1 MISIHKHLVKIF
13 GLLSLLVQ
21 CSCVSL
27 FAPDFVQ
34 EEIKKSEKFKIDH
47 ADTFHVIKGDSR
59 DLGYTQLG
67 KAKAPKIIFVHGSP
81 GNWGAFIE
89 QLNRP
94 VLPTQANIISVD
106 RLGYGDSARGG
117 VEKSLELQAR
127 AVMKVLDSDDP
138 NQPVILVGHSYGGPV
153 VVKMAT
159 FKDPRIKSVLV
170 LAGAVDPSLEKT
182 SWYQYP
188 ADWWIFRWM
197 LPTDLITCNREIM
210 ALKPELE
217 VMSKQWDQITA
228 RMTVVQGLK
237 DELVDP
243 KNADFIEEKAKAL
256 HPKIIRLELE
266 NHFLQAYQNDL
277 IERIL
282 LDELVAI
289 SIKK

>member
-1 MISIHKHLVKIF
+1 MISYYKQFIKFF

-27 FAPDFVQ
+27 FAPNFVQ

-47 ADTFHVIKGDSR
+47 ADTFHVIKGESR
-59 DLGYTQLG
+59 DLGYTQIGL
-67 KAKAPKIIFVHGSP
+67 AKAPKIIFVHGSP
-81 GNWGAFIE
+81 GNWGAYID

-94 VLPTQANIISVD
+94 LLPSKATVISVD
-106 RLGYGDSARGG
+106 RLGYGASERGG

-127 AVMKVLDSDDP
+127 AVMKVLDLDDP

-159 FKDPRIKSVLV
+159 LKDPRIKSVLI

-197 LPTDLITCNREIM
+197 LPSDLITCNREIM

-217 VMSKQWDQITA
+217 VMSKEWDQISA
-228 RMTVVQGLK
+228 RITVVQGMK

-243 KNADFIEEKAKAL
+243 KNADFIEEKTKAL

-266 NHFLQAYQNDL
+266 NHYLQAYQNDL

-282 LDELVAI
+282 LDELAAI
-289 SIKK
+289 SSK